1 MLKPGSNPERAEW
14 DAGGE
19 EAYYATAFSRY
30 RGRLEIP
37 LVSTNNLDAVLEQ
50 LEEHASP
57 SAEHENGLNVAI
69 EDEDPLHLFVCTH
82 GARDCRCG
90 DTGGAVFAAM
100 RAEVERRQL
109 SETVKVA
116 AVGHV
121 GGHKCALHPPIHM
134 GSEANHSG
142 QVCGQYAGI
151 SVR

>member
-1 MLKPGSNPERAEW
+1 MLKPASNSERAEW
-14 DAGGE
+14 DTGGE

-30 RGRLEIP
+30 KGRLEIP

-57 SAEHENGLNVAI
+57 SAEHANGLNVASK
-69 EDEDPLHLFVCTH
+69 DADTLHLFVCTH

-90 DTGGAVFAAM
+90 DTGGAVFAAL

-121 GGHKCALHPPIHM
+121 GGHKYALHTPIYM
-134 GSEANHSG
+134 ASEG
-142 QVCGQYAGI
+142 
-151 SVR
+151 